1 MHIDLQ
7 QKSQM
12 MTTTN
17 HVFATIEKRLSK
29 KKEPNVD
36 SFATKIT
43 TYSNNY
49 NNNHVLH
56 AF

>member
-17 HVFATIEKRLSK
+17 HVFATIEKRLRK
-29 KKEPNVD
+29 KKPNVD

-49 NNNHVLH
+49 NKNHVF
-56 AF
+56 ACF